1 MKNQNFRS
9 VDTLSAQL
17 HCHMDYFIYW
27 RHANSTHFPYSSFAL
42 ILSFLVSLFTFYDP
56 KSHKILQFYCF
67 QILLGKKLR
76 KPWPPC
82 PPPPARFA
90 APAKLCVISIYTLSE
105 YRYFYYF
112 IHFFCLFF
120 LLTIIE
126 SILCI
131 LKLKWEKALYKVGL
145 SFHLEQE
152 ILKNLIVHSFM
163 AVLSL
168 VLLLEKQSFKSIH
181 FTPSYVD

>member
-1 MKNQNFRS
+1 
-9 VDTLSAQL
+9 
-17 HCHMDYFIYW
+17 MDYFIYW
-27 RHANSTHFPYSSFAL
+27 RHANSTHFPYGSFAL

-56 KSHKILQFYCF
+56 QSHKILQFYCF

-76 KPWPPC
+76 KPWLPW
-82 PPPPARFA
+82 PPPTP
-90 APAKLCVISIYTLSE
+90 PLPPGLPLLQNCVLCVISIYRISE

-126 SILCI
+126 SILFI
-131 LKLKWEKALYKVGL
+131 LKLKWEKAVYKVGL

-168 VLLLEKQSFKSIH
+168 MLLLEK
-181 FTPSYVD
+181 

>member
-1 MKNQNFRS
+1 MCLYGLPYTVK
-9 VDTLSAQL
+9 VSAQL

-42 ILSFLVSLFTFYDP
+42 ILSFLVSLFALYDP
-56 KSHKILQFYCF
+56 QSHKILQFYCL
-67 QILLGKKLR
+67 QILLGKKLWE
-76 KPWPPC
+76 PWPPW
-82 PPPPARFA
+82 PPPPPF
-90 APAKLCVISIYTLSE
+90 PPGLPPLQNCVLSQ
-105 YRYFYYF
+105 Y
-112 IHFFCLFF
+112 IHFQNIDTFITLYTFFACFF
-120 LLTIIE
+120 LLKIIE

-131 LKLKWEKALYKVGL
+131 LKLKWEKAVYKVGL

-168 VLLLEKQSFKSIH
+168 VLLLEK
-181 FTPSYVD
+181 